1 MSTSLSP
8 EDQCRVN
15 KVICHGVNRVERKPF
30 RGWVLLA
37 VILLVLTLLSVFSY
51 GIAVFHGVV

>member
-1 MSTSLSP
+1 MSASLSP
-8 EDQCRVN
+8 EDQRRVN
-15 KVICHGVNRVERKPF
+15 KVICQGVNQVERKPF